1 MSCTEIIKHLYEFID
16 NEVDKSN
23 YLTIKRH
30 LEHCMDC
37 RQRYEFEKGIRAM
50 IKAHCINV
58 TAPKH
63 LHHKI
68 LNGLNSIDLENI
80 KQTPEKIIP
89 IPKLKRKLF
98 SARSYALAASIL
110 LLIGGGIFY
119 YTSYVVNT
127 DSSSIV
133 DNVVKNHVNAVNNN
147 LVFNEN
153 TSVVGNINKYFDNNS
168 NRFNKISPR
177 VSLER
182 VRVVGGVPVNLCGTT
197 SPCVIFDKGG
207 NKLSLQ
213 IVRAGNF
220 KTKNLERTQ
229 IGPKEFY
236 FGNSLGFNSVLWVDD
251 GVTYCLTSDI
261 NKNDMLNFA
270 TTLISR

>member
-30 LEHCMDC
+30 IEHCKDC

-58 TAPKH
+58 TAPEH

-80 KQTPEKIIP
+80 KQTPEKVIP

-98 SARSYALAASIL
+98 SARSYAIAASIL
-110 LLIGGGIFY
+110 LSIGGGIFY

-153 TSVVGNINKYFDNNS
+153 TSVVGNVNKYFDNNS
-168 NRFNKISPR
+168 NRFNKISPQ

-182 VRVVGGVPVNLCGTT
+182 VSVVGGVPVNLCGTT

-220 KTKNLERTQ
+220 KIKNLERTQ

-236 FGNSLGFNSVLWVDD
+236 LGNSRGFNSILWIDD

-270 TTLISR
+270 ATLISR